1 MLVECRDCC
10 RLSQK
15 PLRGV
20 SVPQTPS
27 GRWFSSAS
35 CAGDFW
41 GFRLDP
47 APPGSARVRE
57 FTSQAHVLSETDL
70 VRFSI
75 SASRTRWQSWMVIS
89 FLLRALRVRKKTG
102 GEKMPVQM
110 IGDILAAELSHMQ
123 AYIRFCSC
131 QLNGASLLQQKT
143 DEDADFKDYLKV
155 SYSVAFEPFPFLDDR
170 SPSNQH

>member
-1 MLVECRDCC
+1 M
-10 RLSQK
+10 
-15 PLRGV
+15 
-20 SVPQTPS
+20 
-27 GRWFSSAS
+27 
-35 CAGDFW
+35 
-41 GFRLDP
+41 
-47 APPGSARVRE
+47 
-57 FTSQAHVLSETDL
+57 
-70 VRFSI
+70 
-75 SASRTRWQSWMVIS
+75 
-89 FLLRALRVRKKTG
+89 RKKTG

-155 SYSVAFEPFPFLDDR
+155 SDSVAFVLSPFLNDR